1 MPEQNKLYDF
11 IPGAWLKGRPPGLFY
26 LHKKEMKIL
35 ASLRIDIGGGG
46 VRAKMNLDTLYDLGL
61 YRGLNFIREEIVL

>member
-35 ASLRIDIGGGG
+35 ASL
-46 VRAKMNLDTLYDLGL
+46 
-61 YRGLNFIREEIVL
+61 

>member
-1 MPEQNKLYDF
+1 M
-11 IPGAWLKGRPPGLFY
+11 KGRPPGLFY

-35 ASLRIDIGGGG
+35 ASLRIDIGGG

-61 YRGLNFIREEIVL
+61 YRGLNFIMEEIVL